1 MRAIFSISI
10 SIIKYAF
17 SKHNMI
23 NYSII
28 LISICCS
35 YIFFNLKSYKSYE
48 CITLS
53 IKIPFILVPNKSH
66 LILLN
71 IIISSLTTIITCIVL
86 PLHTLLSSYSF

>member
-10 SIIKYAF
+10 SIIKYTF

-28 LISICCS
+28 LISIFYS
-35 YIFFNLKSYKSYE
+35 YIFFNLKLYESYE

-53 IKIPFILVPNKSH
+53 TKILFILVPNKSY

-71 IIISSLTTIITCIVL
+71 IIISSLTTIITCVVL
-86 PLHTLLSSYSF
+86 PFYTLLTSYSF